1 VRHVQFVRTK
11 GIVFVVE
18 KPAEIMSNSDL
29 EDTSSNPLRGLRR
42 QQVFHSGDPD
52 MIMSFHTCFTFC
64 LVA

>member
-29 EDTSSNPLRGLRR
+29 EETSSNLLRGLCRL
-42 QQVFHSGDPD
+42 QIFHSGDPD
-52 MIMSFHTCFTFC
+52 MIMSYRIH
-64 LVA
+64 VPHSI